1 LAGAR
6 LLRQAQT
13 RQAHNIDEGATMAK
27 ELIHTVY
34 KSGQW
39 INEIEEGEEI
49 GGVHATKEEAVRAGR
64 ARAQQDRTEHV
75 IHNQDG
81 TISERNSYGNDSA
94 SRPG

>member
-1 LAGAR
+1 VSCCRRVCLAGAR

-27 ELIHTVY
+27 GLIHTVY

-49 GGVHATKEEAVRAGR
+49 GGVHATKEEAVAQAGHGR
-64 ARAQQDRTEHV
+64 SRTEPS
-75 IHNQDG
+75 
-81 TISERNSYGNDSA
+81 T
-94 SRPG
+94 